1 MDVKEEIKAKIDTI
15 PVYRS
20 EVTDTVKLIGGDIK
34 KLKEEN
40 KQLKKSLADTRC
52 RVILLEENYI
62 TLLEELTQGA
72 KIDLFIYICDMHS
85 YIRILCIWIN
95 TLGGNNNGSHK
106 IQCIY

>member
-40 KQLKKSLADTRC
+40 KQLKKSLSDTRC

-62 TLLEELTQGA
+62 TLLQDLSRSAKTDLLIYTIFAICIAILGFTVYGLT
-72 KIDLFIYICDMHS
+72 H
-85 YIRILCIWIN
+85 
-95 TLGGNNNGSHK
+95 
-106 IQCIY
+106 

>member
-40 KQLKKSLADTRC
+40 KQLKKSLSDTRC

-72 KIDLFIYICDMHS
+72 KIDLAIYFIFAICIFILGYYVYILTH
-85 YIRILCIWIN
+85 
-95 TLGGNNNGSHK
+95 
-106 IQCIY
+106 

>member
-40 KQLKKSLADTRC
+40 KQLKKSLSDTRC

-62 TLLEELTQGA
+62 TLLEDITQSNR
-72 KIDLFIYICDMHS
+72 IDIVIYIIFAVC
-85 YIRILCIWIN
+85 IIL
-95 TLGGNNNGSHK
+95 LGFTVYGLTH
-106 IQCIY
+106 